1 MEFLFWILFIGGG
14 CYIAVI
20 IVSMII
26 GGISSAKENRKL
38 TEKYIEKGIINQNN
52 KEALPA
58 VLLQKG
64 QELLENGNVNNAIS
78 YLNDCIKLSK
88 MKELFDIE
96 KNASVELGKC
106 YIAIG
111 NDEKALN
118 ILSSVFTPQAYMLRA
133 ELLFKRNQRYDIKEA
148 DRCAREAIK
157 CAELEDRAR
166 ALLQK
171 TEAIFDEQAKEET
184 RQRFEAAIKNCQSLD
199 PNPSITSVLYITP
212 GQHFKRLGYYL
223 DMYND
228 ITKYVSEEQRKNYS
242 KELSLIAFQI
252 ASMCCSY
259 GFHGSAYAYLQKE
272 DHLILPQKDFL
283 YAMIYARTGPEGL
296 YRFAIHYPKD
306 VVEEYKNKLEKASLP
321 ARDFDKALE
330 YANHALQSG
339 IKEASK
345 LITVIE
351 VAREQSEYYDAL
363 RHAQNIWDKQF
374 EEKYGM
380 TRDEYDE
387 YMEER
392 REAIREQQELEAEQ
406 RAKEEARRKR
416 LERDIDISEMLYDKT
431 HDGTGKTMDE
441 KWRMGE
447 ITAEEYHEYKNKR
460 DQYVDTF

>member
-1 MEFLFWILFIGGG
+1 MEFLFWILLSGV
-14 CYIAVI
+14 AVFFAVM
-20 IVSMII
+20 IVSVII
-26 GGISSAKENRKL
+26 GGILSTKEKRNFAG
-38 TEKYIEKGIINQNN
+38 KYISEGLIDDDQKAELPVILLEKG
-52 KEALPA
+52 KKMLESGEVLKAL
-58 VLLQKG
+58 Q
-64 QELLENGNVNNAIS
+64 
-78 YLNDCIKLSK
+78 YLNDCIELSK
-88 MKELFDIE
+88 LNELNDI
-96 KNASVELGKC
+96 KDSANVELCKC
-106 YIAIG
+106 YIKTQ
-111 NDEKALN
+111 NDEKALS
-118 ILSSVFTPQAYMLRA
+118 IIYHVFTPEAYLLRG
-133 ELLFKRNQRYDIKEA
+133 ELLLKRNHKYDIDEA
-148 DRCAREAIK
+148 VK
-157 CAELEDRAR
+157 CAGKAMECEGLRERAQS
-166 ALLQK
+166 LLQK
-171 TEAIFDEQAKEET
+171 AEAITDENN
-184 RQRFEAAIKNCQSLD
+184 RQKACERFEIAIRNCKKLD
-199 PNPSITSVLYITP
+199 MNPSVTSVLYITP

-259 GFHGSAYAYLQKE
+259 GFHESAYAYLQK
-272 DHLILPQKDFL
+272 DTSDDLPQKDFL

-374 EEKYGM
+374 EEEHGM

-387 YMEER
+387 YLEER
-392 REAIREQQELEAEQ
+392 RMAELEKQELGAEQ
-406 RAKEEARRKR
+406 AAKRLARQKR
-416 LERDIDISEMLYDKT
+416 LESDIDISEMLYDKT